1 LPAKPPFPI
10 PKTIRIREKI
20 VRGNRPCEGGREI
33 WGRAPTARA
42 NADQIRK
49 LAAEGAKRQD
59 IAVQLGIGVASVY
72 RVLKES

>member
-1 LPAKPPFPI
+1 M
-10 PKTIRIREKI
+10 
-20 VRGNRPCEGGREI
+20 
-33 WGRAPTARA
+33 GRAPTARA